1 MEPTSLLD
9 SVYSCCSSASLEG
22 PSHSC
27 IFMNLFAINDLIRF
41 VFALNLFQVVFLP
54 PGESKRKTLP
64 SWLREELEK
73 VERQRQKKLE
83 KEAKEAARREQSG
96 RPTWRDELD
105 EEEEMEEGRERHR
118 VTRSYRYSRSKS
130 PNKVCGVVC
139 GGSR

>member
-1 MEPTSLLD
+1 MQMSLLD
-9 SVYSCCSSASLEG
+9 SIYVTFVPLQALKVPHTQICFRSTPVSS
-22 PSHSC
+22 
-27 IFMNLFAINDLIRF
+27 
-41 VFALNLFQVVFLP
+41 VFLP

-139 GGSR
+139 VGSR